1 MVIFHKGTK
10 ITIICAIIL
19 FFNSTNIQSS
29 PTTLRDAEQFDN
41 EVLGNNSP
49 AIVMFSATWC
59 TPCQAVKPLYMQA
72 QSSRIRFYIADY
84 NNLQSIIVR
93 YAIEAMPTF
102 LFIVN
107 GDIVAKIDEG
117 MVVPA
122 KFFQRLDEH
131 IRANFPTLGS
141 QSLKPQPR
149 KTRRMQK
156 TPRST
161 KPKNIKAPKIKKKI
175 RKQKTSKSTK
185 RTTTKTP
192 KIKQRHKTS
201 RKIKKIKRKKY
212 SPCT

>member
-1 MVIFHKGTK
+1 MVIFHDCTK

-19 FFNSTNIQSS
+19 FFNPTNIQSS

-72 QSSRIRFYIADY
+72 QSSRIRFYTADY
-84 NNLQSIIVR
+84 NALQSIIVR

-102 LFIVN
+102 LFIIN

-117 MVVPA
+117 MVIPA
-122 KFFQRLDEH
+122 KFLQRLDGH
-131 IRANFPTLGS
+131 IRANFPTLAS

-149 KTRRMQK
+149 KARRMQ
-156 TPRST
+156 TTSRST
-161 KPKNIKAPKIKKKI
+161 KRKNIKAPKIK
-175 RKQKTSKSTK
+175 QK
-185 RTTTKTP
+185 
-192 KIKQRHKTS
+192 HKTS
-201 RKIKKIKRKKY
+201 RKIKKIKVKKH
-212 SPCT
+212 SPRTCDPFKKEC